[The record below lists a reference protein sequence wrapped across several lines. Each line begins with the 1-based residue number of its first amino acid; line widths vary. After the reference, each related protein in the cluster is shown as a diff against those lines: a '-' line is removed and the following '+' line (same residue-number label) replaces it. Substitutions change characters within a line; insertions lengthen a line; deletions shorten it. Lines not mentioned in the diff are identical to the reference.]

1 MTDTEQILAVRDLHK
16 SFGGVAALKGVTV
29 AFNRAEITALIGDNG
44 AGKSTLVK
52 CLAGLHQPDSG
63 QITFEGHE
71 VTIGDPRRARA
82 LGIETVYQDLGLV
95 DELTV
100 AENLFLSREPQRG
113 LPFLK
118 LLDKRTMKRQARD
131 MLAQIGAADRIRTD
145 GVIRW
150 MSGGQRQAVAI
161 CRAVTW
167 GARVIILDEPTAA
180 LGVTESEEV
189 HQLIRRLKA
198 QGITVIFVSHNFEEI
213 MALADHMWVMRQ
225 GTAVA
230 GRRASETNGTEL
242 VSLLTGA
249 TPAQSYKHE

>member
-1 MTDTEQILAVRDLHK
+1 MTTTQQILAACDLRK

-29 AFNRAEITALIGDNG
+29 SFNRGDITALIGDNG

-63 QITFEGHE
+63 QITVEGRA
-71 VTIGDPRRARA
+71 VTIGDPRRART

-100 AENLFLSREPQRG
+100 TENLFLSREPQRG

-118 LLDKRTMKRQARD
+118 LLDKRAMRRQARE
-131 MLAQIGAADRIRTD
+131 MLAQIGAADRIPTD
-145 GVIRW
+145 GVIGW

-167 GARVIILDEPTAA
+167 GAKVIILDEPTAA
-180 LGVTESEEV
+180 LGVTESDEV
-189 HQLIRRLKA
+189 HQLIRRLKS

-213 MALADHMWVMRQ
+213 MALADYMWVMRQ
-225 GTAVA
+225 GVAVA
-230 GRRASETNGTEL
+230 GRQASETNGTEL

-249 TPAQSYKHE
+249 TSTTN

>member
-1 MTDTEQILAVRDLHK
+1 
-16 SFGGVAALKGVTV
+16 
-29 AFNRAEITALIGDNG
+29 
-44 AGKSTLVK
+44 
-52 CLAGLHQPDSG
+52 
-63 QITFEGHE
+63 
-71 VTIGDPRRARA
+71 
-82 LGIETVYQDLGLV
+82 
-95 DELTV
+95 
-100 AENLFLSREPQRG
+100 
-113 LPFLK
+113 
-118 LLDKRTMKRQARD
+118 

-167 GARVIILDEPTAA
+167 GARVIVLDEPTAA

-249 TPAQSYKHE
+249 SPAQSYKHE